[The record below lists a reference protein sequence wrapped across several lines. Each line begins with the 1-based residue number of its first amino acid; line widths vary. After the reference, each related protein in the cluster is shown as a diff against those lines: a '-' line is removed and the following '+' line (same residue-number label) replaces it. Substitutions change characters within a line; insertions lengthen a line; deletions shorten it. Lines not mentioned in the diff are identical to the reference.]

1 MNKVSVILPI
11 YNVGLYLDATFT
23 SLMGQTLRDIE
34 IIAVNDGST
43 DDSEEIVRKYM
54 ASDHRITLINQENR
68 GQAAARNAGMAV
80 ATGEYIY
87 FMDADDTIH
96 PDALKTC
103 HEYAS
108 GNNADMCVFDA
119 DTVYE
124 EGACPIS
131 WDDRQSRFLEE
142 GRAYTGEE
150 LLNIMMDN
158 GRYNSVVWLYMVRR
172 SFLKGTGIS
181 FYNGIIHEDELFS
194 TSLFLK
200 CRSVFCIRKVLV
212 THRIRTGSTM
222 GTGFTRRNL
231 DCYMTVAD
239 EIKKLNGGRTA
250 ERYLGFMLPI
260 VFYTGHLI
268 PLKDKLGLFARA
280 VKSGYMGYIG
290 LKSILVFWL
299 KRAWWQ

>member
-1 MNKVSVILPI
+1 
-11 YNVGLYLDATFT
+11 
-23 SLMGQTLRDIE
+23 
-34 IIAVNDGST
+34 
-43 DDSEEIVRKYM
+43 
-54 ASDHRITLINQENR
+54 
-68 GQAAARNAGMAV
+68 
-80 ATGEYIY
+80 
-87 FMDADDTIH
+87 
-96 PDALKTC
+96 
-103 HEYAS
+103 
-108 GNNADMCVFDA
+108 
-119 DTVYE
+119 
-124 EGACPIS
+124 
-131 WDDRQSRFLEE
+131 
-142 GRAYTGEE
+142 
-150 LLNIMMDN
+150 MMDN

-299 KRAWWQ
+299 KGRGGSDIWIYVLPYGNSNAFLILRIRACLNKVPLEITSCLLRLRLVSSAFSMINRIRCRECRMAGSRGFR

>member
-103 HEYAS
+103 H
-108 GNNADMCVFDA
+108 
-119 DTVYE
+119 
-124 EGACPIS
+124 
-131 WDDRQSRFLEE
+131 
-142 GRAYTGEE
+142 
-150 LLNIMMDN
+150 
-158 GRYNSVVWLYMVRR
+158 
-172 SFLKGTGIS
+172 
-181 FYNGIIHEDELFS
+181 
-194 TSLFLK
+194 
-200 CRSVFCIRKVLV
+200 
-212 THRIRTGSTM
+212 
-222 GTGFTRRNL
+222 
-231 DCYMTVAD
+231 
-239 EIKKLNGGRTA
+239 
-250 ERYLGFMLPI
+250 
-260 VFYTGHLI
+260 
-268 PLKDKLGLFARA
+268 
-280 VKSGYMGYIG
+280 
-290 LKSILVFWL
+290 
-299 KRAWWQ
+299 